1 MTDLNIIPLKNN
13 ILLDFKIIEIKTKII
28 NRINNLSL
36 DTSKYKYDTEFL
48 TLICNL
54 IEYSVH
60 KKDNIDKL
68 ELCISIYQ
76 QYFTL
81 TDEEIVL
88 LKKNI
93 DYIHKNKNIKKL
105 SFYKLFK
112 TSFSEW
118 FRKK

>member
-13 ILLDFKIIEIKTKII
+13 ILLDYKTVEIKNKII
-28 NRINNLSL
+28 NRVNDLNLDIN
-36 DTSKYKYDTEFL
+36 KYKNDTEFL

-54 IEYSVH
+54 IEYSVR
-60 KKDNIDKL
+60 KKDNINKL
-68 ELCISIYQ
+68 DLCLSIYQ
-76 QYFTL
+76 QYYNL
-81 TDEEIVL
+81 NEDETSL
-88 LKKNI
+88 LKNNI